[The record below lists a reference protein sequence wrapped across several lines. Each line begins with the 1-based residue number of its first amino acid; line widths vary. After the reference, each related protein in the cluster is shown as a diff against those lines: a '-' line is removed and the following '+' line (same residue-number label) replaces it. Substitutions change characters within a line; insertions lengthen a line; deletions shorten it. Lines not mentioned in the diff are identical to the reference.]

1 MNHTYLMRTLYAPLS
16 VFNLVTE
23 HVSPVNSEVM
33 RMGLVQEILSLVGH
47 LAFKQGSF
55 VPDEMRMR

>member
-23 HVSPVNSEVM
+23 HVPPVNSEVM
-33 RMGLVQEILSLVGH
+33 HMGLVQEILSLVGH
-47 LAFKQGSF
+47 LAFK
-55 VPDEMRMR
+55 